1 MLIDLT
7 MNQEQLVD
15 VVERAQEQNIVI
27 PTFKQLRE
35 PNKYVP
41 EKIKKAL
48 KDVGTWD
55 INPLNLFRI
64 TWKNEPTL
72 EGAGYGDVN
81 MIEFPK
87 ELSGI
92 DARIFVIVGKWFP
105 TGCHKVGASFG
116 CLAPRLVTGQFD
128 PTIHKAVWP
137 STGNYC
143 RGGAFNS
150 KLLGCDSVAIWPA
163 DMSEER
169 AAWLKDIA
177 TETIQTPGGESDVWE
192 VFAKVWEIEKTRPE
206 CFIFNQFEEMGNV
219 LWHYHA
225 TGPAMQEAYEKQ
237 MKTSTSRFSGAFF
250 TSGSGGSMSAGDYLK
265 DNYEELKLSVG
276 EAKQC
281 PTILMNGFGYHR
293 IEGIGD
299 KHIPWVH
306 NVKNTDMVCAIDDNH
321 ALNLFRLF
329 NSEVG
334 KEYLKTEFGI
344 TEDQLYDLSMLG
356 ISGIAN
362 VLGCI
367 KMAHYY
373 EMDEDDVLGTVA
385 TDSAEMYMSRLDE
398 MDEREGDYTEA
409 MACRDYNRYL
419 AEVRTDYMKEF
430 TYYDR
435 KRVHSLKYY
444 TWVEQFGKD
453 VEELEAQW
461 YDRNYWN
468 NIHNQVEDIDR
479 LIEEF
484 NEKTGVLANMPE

>member
-250 TSGSGGSMSAGDYLK
+250 TSGSGGSM
-265 DNYEELKLSVG
+265 
-276 EAKQC
+276 
-281 PTILMNGFGYHR
+281 
-293 IEGIGD
+293 
-299 KHIPWVH
+299 
-306 NVKNTDMVCAIDDNH
+306 
-321 ALNLFRLF
+321 
-329 NSEVG
+329 
-334 KEYLKTEFGI
+334 
-344 TEDQLYDLSMLG
+344 
-356 ISGIAN
+356 
-362 VLGCI
+362 
-367 KMAHYY
+367 
-373 EMDEDDVLGTVA
+373 
-385 TDSAEMYMSRLDE
+385 
-398 MDEREGDYTEA
+398 
-409 MACRDYNRYL
+409 
-419 AEVRTDYMKEF
+419 
-430 TYYDR
+430 R
-435 KRVHSLKYY
+435 K
-444 TWVEQFGKD
+444 
-453 VEELEAQW
+453 
-461 YDRNYWN
+461 
-468 NIHNQVEDIDR
+468 
-479 LIEEF
+479 
-484 NEKTGVLANMPE
+484 